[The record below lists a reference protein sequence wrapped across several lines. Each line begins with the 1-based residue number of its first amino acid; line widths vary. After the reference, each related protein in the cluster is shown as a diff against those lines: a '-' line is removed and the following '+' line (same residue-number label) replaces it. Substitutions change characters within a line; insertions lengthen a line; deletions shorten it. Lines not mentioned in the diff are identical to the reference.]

1 MSRAATNQRAGMFG
15 LGLIIGLLAYH
26 FLAPLGQPSLKNQP
40 SLFNTEAD
48 AAADVAAA
56 RQRAKEEGKFLMVI
70 FGANWCIDCRTLERR
85 LKSSE
90 VAEYTTDRFDFAHVD
105 VGKFNNNLDVASE
118 YGINLQR
125 GIPVALA
132 FAPDGTVIGVTND
145 GELDPARFYSS
156 QQILRFVRNIAEH
169 SKIIAPDSAQ

>member
-1 MSRAATNQRAGMFG
+1 MSKAAKIQRIGWFG
-15 LGLIIGLLAYH
+15 LGLIGGLLAYH
-26 FLAPLGQPSLKNQP
+26 FLVPLGQSPFQEEP
-40 SLFNTEAD
+40 FLFNAETD
-48 AAADVAAA
+48 AAQDVAAA
-56 RQRAKEEGKFLMVI
+56 RRRAKEGGKFLMVI

-90 VAEYTTDRFDFAHVD
+90 VVEYMADRFEFAHVD
-105 VGKFNNNLDVASE
+105 VGKFNNNLDVAID

-132 FAPDGTVIGVTND
+132 FAPDGAVIGATND

-169 SKIIAPDSAQ
+169 SRIAAPDSAE

>member
-1 MSRAATNQRAGMFG
+1 MSKAAKIQRTGWLG

-26 FLAPLGQPSLKNQP
+26 FLAPRDQLPFQEQQL
-40 SLFNTEAD
+40 LFNAETD
-48 AAADVAAA
+48 AAQDVAAA
-56 RQRAKEEGKFLMVI
+56 RKRAKKEGKFLMVI

-90 VAEYTTDRFDFAHVD
+90 VTEYIADRFEYAHVD
-105 VGKFNNNLDVASE
+105 VGRFNKNLDVASE

-132 FAPDGTVIGVTND
+132 FAPDGAVIGATND

-156 QQILRFVRNIAEH
+156 QQILRFVRNIVEH
-169 SKIIAPDSAQ
+169 SSIVAPDSAQ

>member
-1 MSRAATNQRAGMFG
+1 MSKAANIQRIGWFG
-15 LGLIIGLLAYH
+15 LGLVVGLLAYH
-26 FLAPLGQPSLKNQP
+26 FLVPPEQRPFQEEQL
-40 SLFNTEAD
+40 LFNAETD
-48 AAADVAAA
+48 AAHNVAAA
-56 RQRAKEEGKFLMVI
+56 RKRAKEEGKFLMVI

-90 VAEYTTDRFDFAHVD
+90 VAEYTADRFEFAHVD

-118 YGINLQR
+118 YGINLRR

-132 FAPDGTVIGVTND
+132 FAPDGAVIGATND
-145 GELDPARFYSS
+145 GELDPARYYSS

-169 SKIIAPDSAQ
+169 SRIVAPDSAQ

>member
-1 MSRAATNQRAGMFG
+1 MSKAAKIQRIAWFG
-15 LGLIIGLLAYH
+15 LGLVSGLLAYH
-26 FLAPLGQPSLKNQP
+26 FLVPLEQPPFQEEHL
-40 SLFNTEAD
+40 LFNAETD
-48 AAADVAAA
+48 AAQDVAAA
-56 RQRAKEEGKFLMVI
+56 RRRAQEGGKFLMVI
-70 FGANWCIDCRTLERR
+70 FGANWCIDCRTLELR

-90 VAEYTTDRFDFAHVD
+90 VAEYTAGRFEFAHVD
-105 VGKFNNNLDVASE
+105 VGKFNNNLQVASE

-132 FAPDGTVIGVTND
+132 FAPDGGVIGATND

-169 SKIIAPDSAQ
+169 SRIVAPDSAQ